1 MGLSPAAIGSRLPTM
16 LKLLVVAVHVV
27 SLMLLP
33 QLCLGVRHIH
43 ASVQARLR
51 TPAPFHSCKWWAGL
65 GLVVAGIVKLAC
77 LSSNFKLRP
86 RGAFFFSKSA
96 ALPRAVEPIGTP
108 VLATSGADVSSCLGV
123 CYRFA
128 YLYPRK
134 TLYSQAQ
141 RVPRQ
146 LAAPCMSG
154 FSSLLTADR

>member
-27 SLMLLP
+27 LLMLLP

-86 RGAFFFSKSA
+86 RGAFFFQRAPPCLELLSRLVRLSWPPLEQTCQAAWVCATDSHTCILAKRYTHRHNVFPGNWQLPVCLASA
-96 ALPRAVEPIGTP
+96 A
-108 VLATSGADVSSCLGV
+108 C
-123 CYRFA
+123 
-128 YLYPRK
+128 
-134 TLYSQAQ
+134 
-141 RVPRQ
+141 
-146 LAAPCMSG
+146 
-154 FSSLLTADR
+154 